1 MSSVSLDQI
10 LCARAG
16 WRLRYLIP
24 CWIFVISVLL
34 CLMGIFAYRLAET
47 LEHYN
52 DNKEQGQ
59 APVVELLWE
68 GTNVGFNLVSLV
80 LNIIEVSRMVTDS
93 LTPFFMLFSQGIK
106 LALALAILG
115 LDVTVYVQRTDANYS
130 IIALALD
137 CGLLVATLG
146 TFVYAFMT
154 YRRLLKYDDYQ
165 VTADSKQPEHGEAGF
180 ELGYNAGSSQPGAAA
195 YRDLGPGGTEYPS
208 FSKSAIDG
216 AMGAEFGWGSTRGGV
231 APSEIVIASGVVH
244 SKKAEPVND
253 GDLRRMRSYATER
266 GVVGAHG
273 ELDGDEGDDL
283 ETVHFDHDGARQ
295 GSIPTVVVH
304 YEDDTQALLADR
316 GVATGTRQQ

>member
-68 GTNVGFNLVSLV
+68 GTNVGFNLISLV

-137 CGLLVATLG
+137 CGLL
-146 TFVYAFMT
+146 
-154 YRRLLKYDDYQ
+154 
-165 VTADSKQPEHGEAGF
+165 
-180 ELGYNAGSSQPGAAA
+180 
-195 YRDLGPGGTEYPS
+195 
-208 FSKSAIDG
+208 
-216 AMGAEFGWGSTRGGV
+216 
-231 APSEIVIASGVVH
+231 
-244 SKKAEPVND
+244 
-253 GDLRRMRSYATER
+253 
-266 GVVGAHG
+266 
-273 ELDGDEGDDL
+273 
-283 ETVHFDHDGARQ
+283 
-295 GSIPTVVVH
+295 
-304 YEDDTQALLADR
+304 
-316 GVATGTRQQ
+316 